1 MDKKDI
7 LSRKVLGGVEYDRMV
22 AFWNFKSRSVVALYG
37 TFDVFHP
44 SVFELITFAAE
55 MGQELVVGV
64 KPDADVK
71 REKGNKFPVYAQEQR
86 AAMVSAHQLVS
97 AVHICDEGFEEF
109 LRRTKPAVAVCCAHA
124 SDADKKALEVVKEW
138 NGRVEIFTGS
148 TTSIDDIISKYK

>member
-1 MDKKDI
+1 MDKKEI
-7 LSRKVLGGVEYDRMV
+7 LSKKILGGVEYDRMV

-55 MGQELVVGV
+55 LGQELVVGV

-71 REKGNKFPVYAQEQR
+71 REKGDKFPVYTQEQR
-86 AAMVSAHQLVS
+86 AAMVSSHQLVS
-97 AVHICDEGFEEF
+97 AVHICEEGIEEF
-109 LRRTKPAVAVCCAHA
+109 LRRTKPTVAVCCAHA

-138 NGRVEIFTGS
+138 NGRVEIFTSS
-148 TTSIDDIISKYK
+148 TTGIDDIISKYK

>member
-7 LSRKVLGGVEYDRMV
+7 LSKKILGGVAYDRMV

-44 SVFELITFAAE
+44 SVFEFISFAAE

-71 REKGNKFPVYAQEQR
+71 REKGEEFPVYTQGQR

-97 AVHICDEGFEEF
+97 AVHICDEGIDEF
-109 LRRTKPAVAVCCAHA
+109 LRRTKPSVAVCCAHT

-138 NGRVEIFTGS
+138 NGRVKIFTDS
-148 TTSIDDIISKYK
+148 TAGNDDIITKYK

>member
-1 MDKKDI
+1 MDNKEI
-7 LSRKVLGGVEYDRMV
+7 LSKKILGGVEYNRMV

-55 MGQELVVGV
+55 MGQELVVGI
-64 KPDADVK
+64 KPDSEVK
-71 REKGNKFPVYAQEQR
+71 QEKGDKFPIYSQDQR

-97 AVHICDEGFEEF
+97 AVHICDEGMEEF
-109 LRRTKPAVAVCCAHA
+109 LRRTKPTVAVCCAHA
-124 SDADKKALEVVKEW
+124 SDADKKALEAVKEW
-138 NGRVEIFTGS
+138 KGRVEIFTGS

>member
-1 MDKKDI
+1 MDKKEI
-7 LSRKVLGGVEYDRMV
+7 LSRKILGGVEYDRMV

-55 MGQELVVGV
+55 MGQELVVGI
-64 KPDADVK
+64 KPDSEVK
-71 REKGNKFPVYAQEQR
+71 QEKGEKLPVFSQEQR
-86 AAMVSAHQLVS
+86 ASMVSAHQLVS
-97 AVHICDEGFEEF
+97 AVHICDEGIEEF
-109 LRRTKPAVAVCCAHA
+109 LRRTKPTVAVCCAHA

>member
-1 MDKKDI
+1 MDKREI
-7 LSRKVLGGVEYDRMV
+7 LSKKILSGVEYDRMV

-44 SVFELITFAAE
+44 SVFDLITFASE
-55 MGQELVVGV
+55 LGQELAVGV

-71 REKGNKFPVYAQEQR
+71 ADKGEKFPIYNQDQR

-97 AVHICDEGFEEF
+97 AVHICNEGVEDF

-124 SDADKKALEVVKEW
+124 SDTDKKALEVVKEW
-138 NGRVEIFTGS
+138 GGRVEIFTGS

>member
-1 MDKKDI
+1 MEKKEI

-44 SVFELITFAAE
+44 SVFELIAFASE
-55 MGQELVVGV
+55 FGQELVVGV
-64 KPDADVK
+64 KPDAEVK
-71 REKGNKFPVYAQEQR
+71 REKGEKFPVYGQDQR

-97 AVHICDEGFEEF
+97 AVHICDEGVEAF

-138 NGRVEIFTGS
+138 GGRVEIFTGS
-148 TTSIDDIISKYK
+148 TTGVDDIVSKYK